1 MTAEQFKNFR
11 KSAEWRFLKQY
22 LIDRVEGNRDLMELP
37 VESMDRQDE
46 SDDFVRGRI
55 AEGRLYIAAV
65 ENDELL
71 LEDIFSAER
80 NKPL

>member
-11 KSAEWRFLKQY
+11 KSPEWLYLKQY
-22 LIDRVEGNRDLMELP
+22 LVDRVEGNRDLMELP
-37 VESMDRQDE
+37 VESMDRQGE

-71 LEDIFSAER
+71 LGDILSAER

>member
-1 MTAEQFKNFR
+1 MTAEQFRNFR

-22 LIDRVEGNRDLMELP
+22 LVDRVEGNRDLMELP
-37 VESMDRQDE
+37 VESMDRQGE

-71 LEDIFSAER
+71 LGDILAAER

>member
-1 MTAEQFKNFR
+1 MNAEQFKNFR

-37 VESMDRQDE
+37 VESMDRQGE

-71 LEDIFSAER
+71 LEDLLSAER